1 MTSLRFN
8 KKHKYI
14 YSVTQCAYGYSV
26 DGCIGKKFYILH
38 TLKEA
43 IKRYNA
49 TAKSIKSMK

>member
-26 DGCIGKKFYILH
+26 DGCIGKKFYMLH
-38 TLKEA
+38 TLKAA

-49 TAKSIKSMK
+49 EAKSIKSMR